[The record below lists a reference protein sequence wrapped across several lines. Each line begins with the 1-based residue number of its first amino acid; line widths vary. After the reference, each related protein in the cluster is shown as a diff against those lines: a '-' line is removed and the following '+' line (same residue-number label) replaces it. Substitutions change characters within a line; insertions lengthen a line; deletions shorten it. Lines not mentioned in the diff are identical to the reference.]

1 MQMFSSLCYFVIV
14 SIAKVIIFLN
24 KQMFRRLFFCF
35 FAEENFFS
43 SCFNLKTVSLF
54 VKTEL
59 LFLQTKPLVIETKLL
74 F

>member
-35 FAEENFFS
+35 CGRKLFS

>member
-1 MQMFSSLCYFVIV
+1 MMQMFSSLCYFVIV

-24 KQMFRRLFFCF
+24 KQMFRRLFSV

-54 VKTEL
+54 VKQSFCFYKQSL
-59 LFLQTKPLVIETKLL
+59 WL
-74 F
+74 

>member
-35 FAEENFFS
+35 LRKKTFFS

>member
-35 FAEENFFS
+35 LRKKTFF

-59 LFLQTKPLVIETKLL
+59 LFLQTKSLVIETKLL